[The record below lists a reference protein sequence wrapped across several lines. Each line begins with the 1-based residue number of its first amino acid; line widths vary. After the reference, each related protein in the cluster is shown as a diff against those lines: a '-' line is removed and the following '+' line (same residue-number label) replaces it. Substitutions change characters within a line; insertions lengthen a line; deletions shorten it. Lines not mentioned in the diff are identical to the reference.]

1 MAKIRKT
8 FIFSGGKGANQTQI
22 DELKVYV
29 DDTVSGAGAVAGKPC
44 QIQSVTDIT
53 GGHRVTFLWVDNS
66 GSSHTSSMDVMDGA
80 DGLSV
85 TGAAVN
91 ADNSFTFTMS
101 DGTEYTTAPVSTVK
115 GDEGKSAYEVAVD
128 EGYSGTEEEWLESLK
143 GDEGV
148 SPTVEVKESTE
159 TRYVLTITD
168 KDGSFDT
175 PNLKGGEGGAVDSIP
190 TADITALFE

>member
-1 MAKIRKT
+1 MDVVALALAKKYT
-8 FIFSGGKGANQTQI
+8 SDSLDGVGAI
-22 DELKVYV
+22 
-29 DDTVSGAGAVAGKPC
+29 AGKPC
-44 QIQSVTDIT
+44 TVQSVSPIT
-53 GGHRVTFLWVDNS
+53 GGNRVTLAWTDNGGTTRTQS
-66 GSSHTSSMDVMDGA
+66 FDVMDGE

-128 EGYSGTEEEWLESLK
+128 EGYSGTEEEWLKSLK